1 MSTPRLDAANELLEL
16 LRAALVDLPDVHVTI
31 NPAEVVSAARN
42 GCVLIQ
48 PPELSFPT
56 WDQVEAA
63 WELLVIAGSMTNYV
77 HAWTVMD
84 GILAALSD
92 AQTLNLDTAELASFQ
107 PSGTAQAQVIPA
119 YKITLN
125 P

>member
-1 MSTPRLDAANELLEL
+1 MSTPRLDEAHELLEL
-16 LRAALVDLPDVHVTI
+16 LRAALADLPDVHATI
-31 NPAEVVSAARN
+31 NPAEAVSAARN

-56 WDQVEAA
+56 WDQTEAA
-63 WELLVIAGSMTNYV
+63 WELLVVAGSMTNYV
-77 HAWTVMD
+77 HAWGVID
-84 GILAALSD
+84 AILAALTD
-92 AQTLNLDTAELASFQ
+92 AQTLNLDTAEPASFQ
-107 PSGTAQAQVIPA
+107 PPGTTQAQVIPA